1 MIKMFIDLFKNRDIR
16 NRILFTLAIMF
27 VFRLG
32 AGIPAP
38 MVNTGKLLAGISDDS
53 ILGMMNLL
61 GGGALQEFSVLA
73 MGVGPYITA
82 SIIIQLLAMD
92 VIPQLT
98 EMAKSGAQGK
108 MKMDK
113 IRAMWP

>member
-1 MIKMFIDLFKNRDIR
+1 
-16 NRILFTLAIMF
+16 
-27 VFRLG
+27 
-32 AGIPAP
+32 
-38 MVNTGKLLAGISDDS
+38 
-53 ILGMMNLL
+53 MMNLL
-61 GGGALQEFSVLA
+61 GGGALQEFPVLA

-113 IRAMWP
+113 ITRYVAVALALFNRLP